1 MALDEMHARRLETV
15 ATMMEAAL
23 DRIESVL
30 RSGEDGEGAPHPFAR
45 FTPQQ
50 IRSARQEMAR
60 IRRRLGEGLQRFSV
74 PRRKTDPRQVL
85 AAELSTLWVILENAL
100 PKRLK
105 GYGREFDPAD
115 RTDWEKLIRDLL
127 RDVEQLRAMA
137 VGQNAKPPH
146 TPRSSARQES

>member
-1 MALDEMHARRLETV
+1 MALHELHARRLATV
-15 ATMMEAAL
+15 AAVIENAL
-23 DRIESVL
+23 DRIELVL
-30 RSGEDGEGAPHPFAR
+30 QSLEGSEEAAQPVAR

-50 IRSARQEMAR
+50 IRGARQEMTR
-60 IRRRLGEGLQRFSV
+60 IRRRLRDALRHFSI

-127 RDVEQLRAMA
+127 RDVEQLRALA
-137 VGQNAKPPH
+137 VGQNAKPAH
-146 TPRSSARQES
+146 TPRSTPRQER